1 VALALLPPVIVLQFI
16 FNGFNIAEENT
27 PKFLWVF
34 PRISVVRW
42 GFQGFC
48 INEFS
53 DLKLRCD
60 HPI

>member
-1 VALALLPPVIVLQFI
+1 MIVLQII

-53 DLKLRCD
+53 DLQLRCD